1 MDTVTT
7 FYTPQITSEVHN
19 FFYLANSLNEKIN
32 LLKDSDTSLW
42 LTIAKKLK
50 VDWTYHSNSLEGSTL
65 TLGETLF
72 FLNEGLTVEGKPFR
86 DFLDARNHAEAIDYL
101 YDVISNQR
109 DISESV
115 IKEINA
121 LLLSGVTHTTAQN
134 PQGEKVKKILI
145 AGEYK
150 KQPNHVLQ
158 ANGTIHK
165 YVDPLNVKDEMEGLI
180 RWVNENIHQLNPIYV
195 AAIAHYNLVR
205 IHPFDGGNGRGARIF
220 MNLILIKAGF
230 FPVVIRTEKKRS
242 YLDALS
248 KADNGDLMPFIEFIS
263 TELITTYEEVIS
275 NLGLR

>member
-1 MDTVTT
+1 MTH
-7 FYTPQITSEVHN
+7 FYFLDIPAEISFLFKQASALNDQIN
-19 FFYLANSLNEKIN
+19 Q
-32 LLKDSDTSLW
+32 LKNNDQSLW

-101 YDVISNQR
+101 YDIISNQR
-109 DISESV
+109 TISEAI

-134 PQGEKVKKILI
+134 PQGEIVKKVLI

-150 KQPNHVLQ
+150 RQPNHVLQ
-158 ANGTIHK
+158 ADGTIHR
-165 YVDPLNVKDEMEGLI
+165 YVDPLNVKDEMEELI
-180 RWVNENIHQLNPIYV
+180 NWVNQNISLLHPIQV
-195 AAIAHYNLVR
+195 AAIVHYNLVR
-205 IHPFDGGNGRGARIF
+205 IHPFDDGNGRGARIF
-220 MNLILIKAGF
+220 MNLILIKIGF
-230 FPVVIRTEKKRS
+230 FPVVIRTERKRI

-248 KADNGDLMPFIEFIS
+248 KADKGDLIPFIQFIS
-263 TELITTYEEVIS
+263 EELIQTYEEVIE
-275 NLGLR
+275 NLTL